1 MHQEHYKALQALSD
15 GVTYAVGSFDK
26 RFARDLSGLGPYD
39 MLTPKQEAHI
49 ERMAVRYR
57 RQLSR
62 LGYQAPHAWHVQYQ
76 AKLRNEVVPTPDAVK
91 YHWTGQPNH
100 D

>member
-1 MHQEHYKALQALSD
+1 MHQEHYEALRALSG

-39 MLTPKQEAHI
+39 MLTPKQEAQI

-62 LGYQAPHAWHVQYQ
+62 LGYQAPHAWHARYQ
-76 AKLRNEVVPTPDAVK
+76 ERLRNEVVPTPDAVK